1 MKQKLLLSLLIF
13 INLSQFSLAQLETY
27 TVKVAPFSSDKYD
40 EFSPVFYKNGIVF
53 CTNRNNNLTNYSTS
67 QDKGLFKI
75 NYIDTSGK
83 AKWHSA
89 RLLSKDL
96 TTKLNDG
103 PVTFNSNGDTIYY
116 SRNLEV
122 SNSLKD
128 ISSKR
133 NKLGLFSAILVDG
146 KWTKI
151 RELRF
156 NNEWYNV
163 TTPWITSDGKRL
175 YFSSDKPG
183 GFGGFDL
190 YYSNRKG
197 DYWEDPVNLGPVINT
212 SGNEGYHFI
221 NPAGELFFS

>member
-1 MKQKLLLSLLIF
+1 MILRYLTSIIIALF
-13 INLSQFSLAQLETY
+13 IPALVSAQQETY
-27 TVKVAPFSSDKYD
+27 TIKLAPFSSPKYD

-53 CTNRNNNLTNYSTS
+53 CTNRNTRG
-67 QDKGLFKI
+67 KRLFKI

-83 AKWHSA
+83 AKWQSA

-103 PVTFNSNGDTIYY
+103 PVTFSSTGDTVYY

-122 SNSLKD
+122 NSSRKE

-133 NKLGLFSAILVDG
+133 NKRGLFSAVLVDG

-163 TTPWITSDGKRL
+163 ITPWLSSDGKRL
-175 YFSSDKPG
+175 YFATDKPG
-183 GFGGFDL
+183 GLGGFDL
-190 YYSNRKG
+190 YYSIWKSG
-197 DYWEDPVNLGPVINT
+197 YWDDPVNLGPVINT
-212 SGNEGYHFI
+212 AGNEGYPFI
-221 NPAGELFFS
+221 NPSG